1 MPKAVIVDAV
11 RTAIGKRNGALR
23 NTHPVDLGAAVLK
36 GLIDR
41 KGLDPAMLDDIL
53 FGCVVQAGEQ
63 SSNIARWSAL
73 AAGLPESVPGT
84 TIDRACGSSQQA
96 IVFAFASVEAGH
108 YDIAIAGGVESM
120 TRVPMGSNRA
130 HGPGKAFG
138 PTIFEKYGRES
149 FSQGEGAEILAKK
162 WNLSRTELD
171 QIALDSHA
179 RAQAATLSGKFSDHI
194 IPVSGTDED
203 GHDFVFDTDQGIR
216 TGGTLESLAKL
227 SPAFL
232 EEGVIT
238 AGNSS
243 QISDGAAALLIMS
256 EEKAKQLG
264 FTPIASLHTTSLAGV
279 DPITML
285 DAPIPATQ
293 KVLNT
298 SGLDAK
304 DIGVFEVNEA
314 FASVPAAWMKEVGVS
329 WEKVNPNG
337 GAIALGHPLGGSGA
351 RIMTDLIH
359 NMRKSNIKYGLQT
372 MCEAGGQANASILEL
387 AS

>member
-11 RTAIGKRNGALR
+11 RTAIGKREGALR

-41 KGLDPAMLDDIL
+41 NGLDPVLVDDVL

-63 SSNIARWSAL
+63 SSNIARWSAI

-108 YDIAIAGGVESM
+108 YDVAIAGGVESM

-130 HGPGKAFG
+130 NGPGKAFG

-149 FSQGEGAEILAKK
+149 FSQGEGAEILVKK
-162 WNLSRTELD
+162 WSLSRTELD

-256 EEKAKQLG
+256 EEKVKQLG

-293 KVLNT
+293 KVLKT

-314 FASVPAAWMKEVGVS
+314 FASVPAAWMKEIGVS